1 LPHNRANFFAAAPMT
16 LIAFVALYLLISV
29 AIGLYAAT
37 RVRNSADYA
46 LAGRSLPLIM
56 IVTTTFATWF
66 GSETVLGIPSKFV
79 EGGLQKTVEDPFG
92 AAFCLI
98 FVGMF
103 FARKLYNMNL
113 LTIGDFYRQRYGKG
127 VEIFSAVV
135 ILISYLGWVAAQIT
149 ALGLVF
155 HLLSGEAISTVQ
167 GMVLGTLIVFVYTV
181 FGGMWSVA
189 LTDFLQVIIIVVGLT
204 LIAWFA
210 ADLAG
215 GADRVVAYA
224 AGKDMFQF
232 FPEPTLHAWLF
243 WLGAAITIMIGSIP
257 QQDVFQR
264 VMSAK
269 SADVA
274 VKGPIIGGVSYLAF
288 AFVPMFIG
296 VAAFVV
302 MPEVASRL
310 AEEDSQKILPT
321 LVMERMP
328 VWLQVMFFGALLSA
342 IMSTASATLLAPSTT
357 FVENILKNFHRL
369 SDRHSLRA
377 MRITVAVFTACV
389 LVYSIIMEGTPIYEL
404 VSMAYQFPVVGAFWP
419 LVCGLY
425 WQRSTTQGAIWSI
438 VLGMCTWAIL
448 AATPLGEVFPSVLG
462 GFLMAGL
469 GMVVGSLLPTQ
480 GNAAHRSRTA
490 THGPHSHA
498 GHGHP
503 STAAA
508 QRTAR

>member
-1 LPHNRANFFAAAPMT
+1 MT
-16 LIAFVALYLLISV
+16 LIAFVALYLIASV

-37 RVRNSADYA
+37 RVKNTADYA
-46 LAGRSLPLIM
+46 VAGRSLPLVM

-66 GSETVLGIPSKFV
+66 GAETVLGIPSKVV

-92 AAFCLI
+92 ASFCLI
-98 FVGMF
+98 LVGMF
-103 FARKLYNMNL
+103 FARRLYNMNL
-113 LTIGDFYRQRYGKG
+113 LTIGDFYRQRYGRG
-127 VEIFSAVV
+127 VEIFSAAV

-155 HLLSGEAISTVQ
+155 HLLSGGAISGVQ
-167 GMVLGTLIVFVYTV
+167 GMVLGTAIVFVYTV

-189 LTDFLQVIIIVVGLT
+189 LTDFLQMIIIVVGLS

-215 GADRVVAYA
+215 GADKVVGYA
-224 AGKDMFQF
+224 AGREMFRF
-232 FPEPTLHAWLF
+232 LPEPTLHDWLF
-243 WLGAAITIMIGSIP
+243 WLGSAITIMIGSIP

-269 SADVA
+269 NADIA
-274 VKGPIIGGVSYLAF
+274 VKGPIIGGLSYLGF

-302 MPEVASRL
+302 MPEAAAAL
-310 AEEDSQKILPT
+310 AADDTQKILPT

-357 FVENILKNFHRL
+357 FVENILKNFRPL
-369 SDRHSLRA
+369 SDRRELRA
-377 MRITVAVFTACV
+377 MRITVAVFTVCV
-389 LVYSIIMEGTPIYEL
+389 LGYAIVMEGTPIYEL
-404 VSMAYQFPVVGAFWP
+404 VAMAYQFPVVGAFWP

-425 WQRSTTQGAIWSI
+425 WKRSTTLGAIWSI
-438 VLGMCTWAIL
+438 VLGMSSWAIL
-448 AATPLGEVFPSVLG
+448 AATPLGEVIPSVLG
-462 GFLMAGL
+462 GFIVAGI
-469 GMVVGSLLPTQ
+469 GMVAGSLLPTA
-480 GNAAHRSRTA
+480 GNRAHREHRA
-490 THGPHSHA
+490 RHPHDHHA
-498 GHGHP
+498 GARPHG
-503 STAAA
+503 
-508 QRTAR
+508 

>member
-1 LPHNRANFFAAAPMT
+1 MT
-16 LIAFVALYLLISV
+16 LIAFVALYLLVSV

-37 RVRNSADYA
+37 RVKNTADYA
-46 LAGRSLPLIM
+46 VAGRSLPLIM

-113 LTIGDFYRQRYGKG
+113 LTIGDFYRQRFGKG
-127 VEIFSAVV
+127 VEIFSAAV
-135 ILISYLGWVAAQIT
+135 IMISYLGWVAAQIT

-155 HLLSGEAISTVQ
+155 NLLSGGGITTVQ
-167 GMVLGTLIVFVYTV
+167 GMALGTAIVFIYTV

-189 LTDFLQVIIIVVGLT
+189 LTDFLQMIIIVIGLT
-204 LIAWFA
+204 LIAWFV

-215 GADRVVAYA
+215 GTGKVIDYA

-269 SADVA
+269 SADIA

-296 VAAFVV
+296 VSAFIV
-302 MPEVASRL
+302 MPEVAAQL
-310 AEEDSQKILPT
+310 AAEDSQKILPT
-321 LVMERMP
+321 LVLERMP

-357 FVENILKNFHRL
+357 FVENILKNFLALPDKRE
-369 SDRHSLRA
+369 LRA
-377 MRITVAVFTACV
+377 MRITVSVFTVCV
-389 LVYSIIMEGTPIYEL
+389 LIYSIVMEGTPIYEL
-404 VSMAYQFPVVGAFWP
+404 VAMAYQFPVVGAFWP

-425 WQRSTTQGAIWSI
+425 WKRATTQGAIWSI
-438 VLGMCTWAIL
+438 VLGMSTWAIL

-462 GFLMAGL
+462 GFILAGI
-469 GMVVGSLLPTQ
+469 GMVAGSLFPTQ
-480 GNAAHRSRTA
+480 GNAAHRARTA
-490 THGPHSHA
+490 SHGPHSHA
-498 GHGHP
+498 GHGHR
-503 STAAA
+503 STQPEGHRAA
-508 QRTAR
+508 R